1 MRKNIFITS
10 ITFLLLLSSCG
21 STQTDIW
28 TGTGTGS
35 IAKTPFIVKTINL
48 SDNSGTIQVEKS
60 WRITASSSLTLTSQW
75 AGEIGK
81 IFVKEWQRIKA
92 GTTIAVLKD
101 TVNNF
106 DLRLAQAE
114 NTLKVQEANIET
126 TKINLEQAV
135 QNARIAYER
144 AKKSLETLTAK
155 NGIIEATLMN
165 TNSKTLDTYN
175 VNYKSYLS
183 DIEKNMT
190 MMIYEWDKILGMSN
204 TFELANDSWEP
215 YLGTRSGNSVADAKN
230 DWNRTYSVRGDIRAK
245 LEKGGNIETTD
256 PIKDLELISAAII
269 QTRKYTDSMI
279 YMIQNNTVGAGLS
292 QDLQNGWTTAW
303 NGYRSQIGLSETT
316 YNSWKGNALTFLKSY
331 KNTELGTR
339 LAVISLGRDLTSEEQ
354 SSLSAN
360 TEAKLAFDTNR
371 ITLKDQIDNAKLSLE
386 QADKAYKTSVE
397 LRDATL
403 DQLDANKRN
412 SEIALDQARRD
423 YSKLTIS
430 APIEWNITKVIANVW
445 QAVNIWSAVAEF
457 SGKLPQVVIDIDS
470 DLASTLITGDTVI
483 ISTEWKTLTGII
495 TAVSNIS
502 NSNLLST
509 VRMSIQNGE
518 KYIGKT
524 ATIIFQSREKI
535 HSDTFLLPINSV
547 KIISEE
553 EGEVYIISGTGTLS
567 KKVVKL
573 WKVWDTN
580 IEVIG
585 NFDKKD
591 KIITSDMSNYD
602 ENKNTVV
609 VE

>member
-28 TGTGTGS
+28 TGTGS

>member
-1 MRKNIFITS
+1 
-10 ITFLLLLSSCG
+10 
-21 STQTDIW
+21 
-28 TGTGTGS
+28 
-35 IAKTPFIVKTINL
+35 
-48 SDNSGTIQVEKS
+48 
-60 WRITASSSLTLTSQW
+60 
-75 AGEIGK
+75 
-81 IFVKEWQRIKA
+81 
-92 GTTIAVLKD
+92 
-101 TVNNF
+101 
-106 DLRLAQAE
+106 
-114 NTLKVQEANIET
+114 
-126 TKINLEQAV
+126 
-135 QNARIAYER
+135 
-144 AKKSLETLTAK
+144 
-155 NGIIEATLMN
+155 
-165 TNSKTLDTYN
+165 
-175 VNYKSYLS
+175 
-183 DIEKNMT
+183 
-190 MMIYEWDKILGMSN
+190 MSN

-430 APIEWNITKVIANVW
+430 APIE
-445 QAVNIWSAVAEF
+445 
-457 SGKLPQVVIDIDS
+457 
-470 DLASTLITGDTVI
+470 
-483 ISTEWKTLTGII
+483 
-495 TAVSNIS
+495 
-502 NSNLLST
+502 
-509 VRMSIQNGE
+509 
-518 KYIGKT
+518 
-524 ATIIFQSREKI
+524 
-535 HSDTFLLPINSV
+535 
-547 KIISEE
+547 
-553 EGEVYIISGTGTLS
+553 
-567 KKVVKL
+567 
-573 WKVWDTN
+573 
-580 IEVIG
+580 
-585 NFDKKD
+585 
-591 KIITSDMSNYD
+591 
-602 ENKNTVV
+602 
-609 VE
+609 